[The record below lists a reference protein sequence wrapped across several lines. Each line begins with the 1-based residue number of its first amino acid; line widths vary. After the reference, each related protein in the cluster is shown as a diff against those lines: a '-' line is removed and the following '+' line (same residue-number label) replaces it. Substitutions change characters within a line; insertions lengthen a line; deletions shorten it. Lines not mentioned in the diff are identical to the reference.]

1 MVVDSIY
8 NIGDTVWA
16 MRNNYPTEFIIA
28 GLKFDS
34 GVIGSDGYN
43 NFEWSKQDQEIII
56 EATVKYYLV
65 PKIKVNLANL
75 KKFKEG
81 KTVFHSDLFEN
92 YDVTHFVYYRKS
104 LFNTKEELVYSL
116 LK

>member
-43 NFEWSKQDQEIII
+43 NFKWSKQDQEIII
-56 EATVKYYLV
+56 ETVVKYYLV
-65 PKIKVNLANL
+65 PKIKINLANL
-75 KKFKEG
+75 KKFKKGE
-81 KTVFHSDLFEN
+81 TISHDDLFEN
-92 YDVTHFVYYRKS
+92 CAVTYFMYYKKS

>member
-1 MVVDSIY
+1 MIVDSIY
-8 NIGDTVWA
+8 NVGDTVWA
-16 MRNNYPTEFIIA
+16 MRDNYPTEFIIA

-34 GVIGSDGYN
+34 GVIGSDRYN
-43 NFEWSKQDQEIII
+43 NSEWSKQDQEIIM
-56 EATVKYYLV
+56 ETTVKYYLV

-81 KTVFHSDLFEN
+81 KTVFQSDLFEN
-92 YDVTHFVYYRKS
+92 HDVNPFVYYKKS